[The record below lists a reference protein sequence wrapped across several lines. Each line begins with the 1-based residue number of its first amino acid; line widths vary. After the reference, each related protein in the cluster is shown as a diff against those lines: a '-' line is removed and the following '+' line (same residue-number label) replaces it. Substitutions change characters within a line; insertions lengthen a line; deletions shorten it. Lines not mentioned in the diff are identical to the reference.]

1 MRHIK
6 CTEESKVKIFHE
18 LLSTINDSRKKEE
31 YYDCLYIFLLN
42 SATYNIY
49 AKHHI
54 LYLFEDISV
63 RPYPIN
69 TVRIDINCMD
79 TDEEIKS
86 IKKFYSQQLVQN
98 KKGKKIYNKILSSA
112 PLGRCPYCGIGQVST
127 LDHFLPK
134 SKFPIF
140 SVLPY
145 NLVPSCKDCNTG
157 KGTNF
162 ATEEEKQT
170 LHPYYDNYT
179 AEQWLYAE
187 VLETSPV
194 SVKFYVKVNPHWDD
208 IQKGR
213 VKAHF
218 QEYKLAHRFS
228 IEASNE
234 LANLREKFLLY
245 PMSKVQIQR
254 ELIRE
259 YNIHKKRY
267 LNSWQTALYQALS
280 GSDWYCNGGYK

>member
-1 MRHIK
+1 MRILEKLNISPLLVYSK
-6 CTEESKVKIFHE
+6 C
-18 LLSTINDSRKKEE
+18 
-31 YYDCLYIFLLN
+31 LN
-42 SATYNIY
+42 SIR
-49 AKHHI
+49 
-54 LYLFEDISV
+54 D
-63 RPYPIN
+63 
-69 TVRIDINCMD
+69 
-79 TDEEIKS
+79 
-86 IKKFYSQQLVQN
+86 IKKRHKFRSLKTTIGIEANNYDEKAENSELYSITPIDNIDGTLATEDMKKLYDEQLVKN
-98 KKGKKIYNKILSSA
+98 KKGKKIYNKILSLA
-112 PLGRCPYCGIGQVST
+112 PLDRCPYCGIGQVST
-127 LDHFLPK
+127 LDHYLPK

-162 ATEEEKQT
+162 ATEKEKQT

-179 AEQWLYAE
+179 VEQWLYSE

-213 VKAHF
+213 AKAHF
-218 QEYKLAHRFS
+218 QDYKLAHRFS

-234 LANLREKFLLY
+234 LANVIEKFLLY
-245 PMSKVQIQR
+245 PMSKEEIQK
-254 ELIRE
+254 ELEIQ
-259 YNIHKKRY
+259 YSIHKNIY

-280 GSDWYCNGGYK
+280 ESDWYCGNVSLD

>member
-1 MRHIK
+1 MRHLK
-6 CTEESKVKIFHE
+6 CIEESKVKIFYE

-31 YYDCLYIFLLN
+31 CYDCLYVFLLN

-49 AKHHI
+49 AKHHK
-54 LYLFEDISV
+54 LYLFNDISV
-63 RPYPIN
+63 RPYPVN

-79 TDEEIKS
+79 TNEKIKS
-86 IKKFYSQQLVQN
+86 IKKLYSQQLVQN
-98 KKGKKIYNKILSSA
+98 KKGKEIYNKILSLA
-112 PLGRCPYCGIGQVST
+112 PLNRCPYCGIGQVST
-127 LDHFLPK
+127 LDHYLPK

-157 KGTNF
+157 KGNNF
-162 ATEEEKQT
+162 ATEEDKQT
-170 LHPYYDNYT
+170 LHPYYDDYT
-179 AEQWLYAE
+179 AEQWLYANI
-187 VLETSPV
+187 LETAPV
-194 SVKFYVKVNPHWDD
+194 SVKFYVKAPLHWNS

-218 QEYKLAHRFS
+218 EEYNLDRRFS

-234 LANLREKFLLY
+234 LANLQEEFSLY
-245 PMSKVQIQR
+245 PMSNTEIQN
-254 ELIRE
+254 ELE
-259 YNIHKKRY
+259 KQYNKYKKRY

-280 GSDWYCNGGYK
+280 ESDWYCNGGYK